1 MSENTIE
8 KVNFKKLGKA
18 LKNKRNKETKKCGDD
33 MKRTKSSD
41 NWWKNYAAYWTEKL
55 RCLSLKC
62 QKVNERESCEVS
74 AVWDRQ

>member
-1 MSENTIE
+1 
-8 KVNFKKLGKA
+8 
-18 LKNKRNKETKKCGDD
+18 